1 MTKIPIYFV
10 PGLAAGPEIF
20 EHLELSSEKY
30 DLNYLKW
37 IKPLALEESISN
49 YAMRMTDNITHK
61 NPVLIG
67 VSFGG
72 IMVQEM
78 SKYIDTKKIIIIS
91 SVKSNNEL
99 PKRFKMAKFTK
110 VYKFFPT
117 KIVSNFEDY
126 AKYFLG
132 KSLKKRAEIYKKY
145 LSVRGKTY
153 LNWSINSILNW
164 KQEKPQNNVIHI
176 HGTSDHVFPIK
187 NIDNAIE
194 IEGGT
199 HVMILTKAKKIS
211 KIIDETLTF

>member
-145 LSVRGKTY
+145 LSVRSKSY

-164 KQEKPQNNVIHI
+164 KQEKPQNNIIHI

>member
-30 DLNYLKW
+30 ELNYLKW

-145 LSVRGKTY
+145 LSVRSKSY

-187 NIDNAIE
+187 HIHNAIE
-194 IEGGT
+194 IKGGT

-211 KIIDETLTF
+211 KIIDETLTC